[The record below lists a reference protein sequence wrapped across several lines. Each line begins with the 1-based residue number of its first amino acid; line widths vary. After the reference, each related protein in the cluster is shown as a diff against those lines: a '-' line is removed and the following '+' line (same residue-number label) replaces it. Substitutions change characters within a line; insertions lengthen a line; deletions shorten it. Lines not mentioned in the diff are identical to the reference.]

1 MRSIVEC
8 IAGHA
13 KKNPETLC
21 LVDIK
26 EEKTY
31 AEFFKEVEQMAG
43 FLSQYVDSGE
53 CIVIEAVQR
62 IPYLAVEMALH
73 LLHGVFVPLERK
85 CAAARIL
92 SIGEET
98 KAKLIISDQ
107 KLDTEIPVLTYEALM
122 ECCASAEPLKD
133 YTFPEEEEIAE
144 ILFSTGTT
152 GKPKGILISHGND
165 IALAENVKY
174 GVEMKAQN
182 MEIVPVPLNHS
193 HGLRTCYANFF
204 NGSGVILMD
213 GLLNIKKFFW
223 YLDNYPV
230 TGIDLVPS
238 SLSIVFKLSKD
249 KLGEYKDQLDYIQL
263 GAAPLLEED
272 KVTLCRLLP
281 DTRLY
286 NFYGSTES
294 GRCCVFNFNAEQGK
308 KGCIGKPAHNASFL
322 FVDDDRNPINPAT
335 KENPGLLAI
344 KGAMNMIAYYHD
356 TEETKKVTDGTYI
369 YTSDI
374 AYMEDGDVYLL
385 GRKGDVINVGGNKVS
400 PNEIESVAKTFDG
413 VEDCACIPVEDS
425 IKGFV
430 PKLFIETSKDVDEKE
445 LSAYLASQM
454 EPYKVPKFIVKIDAI
469 PRTYNGKIDKK
480 ELKKL

>member
-122 ECCASAEPLKD
+122 ERCASAEPLKD

-152 GKPKGILISHGND
+152 G
-165 IALAENVKY
+165 
-174 GVEMKAQN
+174 
-182 MEIVPVPLNHS
+182 NHS
-193 HGLRTCYANFF
+193 RLPRPMQHT
-204 NGSGVILMD
+204 S
-213 GLLNIKKFFW
+213 
-223 YLDNYPV
+223 PV
-230 TGIDLVPS
+230 
-238 SLSIVFKLSKD
+238 
-249 KLGEYKDQLDYIQL
+249 
-263 GAAPLLEED
+263 
-272 KVTLCRLLP
+272 
-281 DTRLY
+281 
-286 NFYGSTES
+286 
-294 GRCCVFNFNAEQGK
+294 
-308 KGCIGKPAHNASFL
+308 
-322 FVDDDRNPINPAT
+322 
-335 KENPGLLAI
+335 
-344 KGAMNMIAYYHD
+344 
-356 TEETKKVTDGTYI
+356 
-369 YTSDI
+369 
-374 AYMEDGDVYLL
+374 
-385 GRKGDVINVGGNKVS
+385 
-400 PNEIESVAKTFDG
+400 
-413 VEDCACIPVEDS
+413 
-425 IKGFV
+425 
-430 PKLFIETSKDVDEKE
+430 
-445 LSAYLASQM
+445 
-454 EPYKVPKFIVKIDAI
+454 
-469 PRTYNGKIDKK
+469 
-480 ELKKL
+480 